1 MNCLLLDNITMLQ
14 HGIRL
19 LQRFIHV
26 TVPFP
31 QNFTLFTIS
40 MFTSRNREISLYCSD
55 LHIHKYIYTYIYT
68 AILNTQPLMAES
80 NSALVWVADQQ
91 HTFVKAKFIS
101 DDGKLAKCDLNIF
114 DDDDND
120 ESANNNNNNIIT
132 VPLAEIHPVNPSN
145 FDMIDNMSELTHL
158 NEPSVLYNLEN
169 RYANGMIYTYSGL
182 FLVAINP
189 YCQLNI
195 YSPEY
200 INLYHG
206 VKHDDDD
213 DSVKPHI
220 FSIAETAYQNL
231 LIQKINQTILV
242 TGESGAG
249 KTENTKKILQYLA
262 AITKLPND
270 NSQSDNENNQS
281 FENRILQSNPI
292 LESFGNAQTIRNNN
306 SSRFGKFIK
315 IQFDSRGKI
324 NGANIEWYLL
334 EKSRIIQQNSN
345 ERNYHIFYQFLN
357 SIPSNDLINFYN
369 LPSNVPNDYKI
380 LASSNQIIPG
390 VNDQHNFKELVT
402 AMGTVGFSTDQIKS
416 IFTIIAIILLIGNLE
431 FQSDRAQQ
439 ASFANDIEPL
449 TTLLGVPKDE
459 FQRSIVR
466 PRSKAGKEWVSQ
478 SKDSKKA
485 RFILNSLSRIL
496 YEKLFTHIVNQIN
509 VSLNYHNNSINANH
523 IGLLD
528 IAGFEIFKDNSFEQ
542 LCINYTNEKLQQFFN
557 HHMFILE
564 QNEYVKEKIQWQYID
579 YGKNLQST
587 INLIEQK
594 LNPSG
599 ILPLLDEESIL
610 SNSTDDTFLQKLIN
624 NWENKSD
631 RFKRSKL
638 ANGFILKH
646 YAGDVE
652 YNVDGWLS
660 KNKDPLND
668 DLLLTLS
675 KSSNSLISSFFGN
688 DDNQSSNL
696 SKSFSTTSYRH
707 REQQISLLNQLS
719 LSHPH
724 FVRCIIPNINKA
736 AKQFDRS
743 LILEQ
748 LRCNGVLEGIR
759 IAREGYPNRILFKEF
774 YQRYNLLADQKDY
787 DFNINNINYKR
798 QSEIILSCLHIDPS
812 LFKIGIT
819 KLFFKAGVL
828 ANLEHEKEMML
839 ITITSRLNARGR
851 GHIVRNKI
859 KDKLQRMRAIKS
871 LIVSFRTY
879 NTLMEDPWYNLFIRV
894 KPLLSSTQDII
905 KTKKF
910 HTQIKDIE
918 SKLLTSEENNT
929 KLQLDKEELNKQLT
943 SVREMLKSENEK
955 LEDKEKSLEDI
966 ERRRNLLEDQLTE
979 LKQLSES
986 LEIDKRDITVKYE
999 SSQNQIL
1006 NINKAISEKDDI
1018 IKKLDNEKTDLQSRI
1033 ENMES
1038 SFNDKLNSQDT
1049 LIQEKHTLD
1058 DRIHSFQ
1065 EIIKEKDKEI
1075 RQIKEQLEI
1084 SEKDL
1089 DIKLAT
1095 LEKNTSASMKRLE
1108 TLISENKDL
1117 RAQVDKL
1124 KKSQI
1129 TLQKQIALKDS
1140 ELKRYKEKIQNHFT
1154 EIKEVSQQ
1162 KEAIVSENLQLS
1174 NELKSLREQLT
1185 TIKTKYESL
1194 ESRYS
1199 KKKDE
1204 MNRTSRFMPGQF
1216 EIAKVKELQEKL
1228 DQETSLNRYLQ
1239 HQLNNSSS
1247 QLQRPES
1254 YDDISKED
1262 LLNQYDRIKLQLE
1275 DTSRALHEEVEK
1287 QKDLV
1292 GRLRFTE
1299 TRLASSSFD
1308 YQTARGQIKKLKQI
1322 IEDSNL
1328 NVDLDK
1334 ELKNLPAIDVNIEKL
1349 VLEVQHLKRQLNI
1362 ESKART
1368 DAENVASALHGKF
1381 NKIQKVDSSSN
1392 IYKLKFE
1399 VSEDRIKSLENRL
1412 KTTPTHSPSN
1422 GDIFKNRQ
1430 SVSQY
1435 EEDVR
1440 LQKLEN
1446 FKLQDILNESD
1457 KQIAI
1462 LQFEIKQLHSKETL
1476 LNEQILRLEHDLNDS
1491 EKQRSLAISSMKQQK
1506 QQYEDCLGDL
1516 QANEVE
1522 LRDYMNSLQQ
1532 AEEDVKNMADIIDK
1546 LKHQQKQKDRT
1557 IWETET
1563 AKNDIDMQ
1571 LQETLLEL
1579 KRVQDINNLLKSD
1592 MVHLKDALAKGN
1604 DNSQYI
1610 NEIESLKVSLS
1621 EGNRRETDL
1630 KKDVSTLN
1638 YRLETLGNE
1647 SEAKITDLLKQVDHY
1662 THLVEMLS
1670 GERDTSDAAEQKLE
1684 KDYNE
1689 LSSKCDALSSKISSL
1704 IDEREQLI
1712 DDMNKLQDK
1721 YEETNEILNQSKRE
1735 QHDMNQQIKYL
1746 EETLNL
1752 QKEQSDR
1759 NNELVEKLQ
1768 DQLNEYKDKFDSTKH
1783 ENIDLQEEHQNLTRT
1798 NEQLQKENE
1807 SLKLQMEDRTEQNSW
1822 LNKIHELEEL
1832 VTQETETKYEEMKK
1846 RKNYEMVIDDLRD
1859 KNDRQSEVIR
1869 LANED
1874 RDQFENNILQYNKQ
1888 ISELEKLISKQEID
1902 LKRFVR
1908 DNSYYEDKVLDL
1920 EKELNFW
1927 KEKAGGGNT
1936 SLNTSRN
1943 RLSMGEEISG

>member
-1 MNCLLLDNITMLQ
+1 
-14 HGIRL
+14 
-19 LQRFIHV
+19 
-26 TVPFP
+26 
-31 QNFTLFTIS
+31 
-40 MFTSRNREISLYCSD
+40 
-55 LHIHKYIYTYIYT
+55 
-68 AILNTQPLMAES
+68 MAES
-80 NSALVWVADQQ
+80 NSALVWVSDKQ
-91 HTFVKAKFIS
+91 HTFVKAKFLS
-101 DDGKLAKCDLNIF
+101 DDGNIAKCNLNMDPSI
-114 DDDDND
+114 DDDDAD
-120 ESANNNNNNIIT
+120 STNNIIE
-132 VPLAEIHPVNPSN
+132 VPLSDIHPVNPSN

-169 RYANGMIYTYSGL
+169 RYENDMIYTYSGL

-206 VKHDDDD
+206 VKQDKDDDN
-213 DSVKPHI
+213 SVKPHI
-220 FSIAETAYQNL
+220 FAIAETAYQNL
-231 LIQKINQTILV
+231 LIQKVNQTILV

-262 AITKLPND
+262 AITWHTKSSNESNNND
-270 NSQSDNENNQS
+270 QS

-315 IQFDSRGKI
+315 IQFDANGKI

-334 EKSRIIQQNSN
+334 EKSRIIQQHSN

-357 SIPSNDLINFYN
+357 TVSKQDLQSKYN
-369 LPSNVPNDYKI
+369 LPSNVVNDYKI
-380 LASSNQIIPG
+380 LSASNQVIPG
-390 VNDQHNFKELVT
+390 VNDQNNFKELVD
-402 AMGTVGFSTDQIKS
+402 AMETVGFTNTEIQS

-449 TTLLGVPKDE
+449 TSLLGVETED

-496 YEKLFTHIVNQIN
+496 YEKLFAHIVDQIN

-579 YGKNLQST
+579 YGKDLQST

-668 DLLLTLS
+668 DLLMTLS
-675 KSSNSLISSFFGN
+675 KSSNDLISSFFGN
-688 DDNQSSNL
+688 DNNESSNL
-696 SKSFSTTSYRH
+696 SKSFRTTSYRH

-724 FVRCIIPNINKA
+724 FVRCIIPNNNKV

-774 YQRYNLLADQKDY
+774 YQRYNLLANQKDY
-787 DFNINNINYKR
+787 DFNINNINYKK

-839 ITITSRLNARGR
+839 ITITSKLNARGR
-851 GHIVRNKI
+851 GHIVRNRI
-859 KDKLQRMRAIKS
+859 KDKLQKMRATKS
-871 LIVSFRTY
+871 LIESFRTY

-910 HTQIKDIE
+910 HSQIKDIE
-918 SKLLTSEENNT
+918 TKLLQSEEDNA
-929 KLQLDKEELNKQLT
+929 KLQVDKEELNKQLT
-943 SVREMLKSENEK
+943 SVRDMLKSENVK
-955 LEDKEKSLEDI
+955 LEEKEKSLRDI
-966 ERRRNLLEDQLTE
+966 EKRRQLLEDQLTE
-979 LKQLSES
+979 LKQLSEA
-986 LEIDKRDITVKYE
+986 LETDKREIIVKYE
-999 SSQNQIL
+999 NSQNEITKINETIL
-1006 NINKAISEKDDI
+1006 EKDDL
-1018 IKKLDNEKTDLQSRI
+1018 IKKLDDDKIDLQSRI
-1033 ENMES
+1033 DNMEA
-1038 SFNDKLNSQDT
+1038 SFNDRLNNQKT
-1049 LIQEKHTLD
+1049 L
-1058 DRIHSFQ
+1058 
-1065 EIIKEKDKEI
+1065 IKEKDSLDNTISSLQDTIKAKDNKI
-1075 RQIKEQLEI
+1075 REIKEQLEI

-1108 TLISENKDL
+1108 SLINENKDL
-1117 RAQVDKL
+1117 RVQVDKL
-1124 KKSQI
+1124 KKSQL
-1129 TLQKQIALKDS
+1129 TLQKQITLKDN
-1140 ELKRYKEKIQNHFT
+1140 ELKRYKEKLQTYVN
-1154 EIKEVSQQ
+1154 EISDISQQ
-1162 KEAIVSENLQLS
+1162 REAIVFENVQLS
-1174 NELKSLREQLT
+1174 NELKTVREQLN
-1185 TIKTKYESL
+1185 TIKTKHESL

-1216 EIAKVKELQEKL
+1216 EITKVKELQEKL
-1228 DQETSLNRYLQ
+1228 DQEISLNKYLQ
-1239 HQLNNSSS
+1239 HQLNNSST
-1247 QLQRPES
+1247 QFQRAES
-1254 YDDISKED
+1254 NDELSKED
-1262 LLNQYDRIKLQLE
+1262 LLDQYDRLKLQLE
-1275 DTSRALHEEVEK
+1275 DTSRALHEEIEK

-1322 IEDSNL
+1322 IEDSSV
-1328 NVDLDK
+1328 NVDLDQ
-1334 ELKNLPAIDVNIEKL
+1334 EMKNLPAVDVNIEKL
-1349 VLEVQHLKRQLNI
+1349 VLEVQHLKRQLNL
-1362 ESKART
+1362 ETKART
-1368 DAENVASALHGKF
+1368 DAENVANALHGKF

-1399 VSEDRIKSLENRL
+1399 ASEDRIKSLENKLR
-1412 KTTPTHSPSN
+1412 TIPTHSPST

-1446 FKLQDILNESD
+1446 FKLQDTLNESD
-1457 KQIAI
+1457 KHIDK

-1476 LNEQILRLEHDLNDS
+1476 LNEQILRLEQDLNDS
-1491 EKQRSLAISSMKQQK
+1491 EKQRTLAISSMKQQK

-1546 LKHQQKQKDRT
+1546 LKLQQKQKDRT

-1579 KRVQDINNLLKSD
+1579 KRVQDINNLLKND
-1592 MVHLKDALAKGN
+1592 MTHLKDALAKGN
-1604 DNSQYI
+1604 DNSHYV
-1610 NEIESLKVSLS
+1610 NEIESLKVSLA

-1647 SEAKITDLLKQVDHY
+1647 SEAKISDLLKQVDHY

-1684 KDYNE
+1684 KEYNE
-1689 LSSKCDALSSKISSL
+1689 LSSKCDELTSKLDSL
-1704 IDEREQLI
+1704 ITEREQLI

-1721 YEETNEILNQSKRE
+1721 YEETIGILNESKKE
-1735 QHDMNQQIKYL
+1735 QHDMVQQIKYL

-1752 QKEQSDR
+1752 QKEQNGR
-1759 NNELVEKLQ
+1759 NDELVGNLQ
-1768 DQLNEYKDKFDSTKH
+1768 NQLDEYKDKFDSTKH
-1783 ENIDLQEEHQNLTRT
+1783 ENIDLIEEHQNIIQI

-1807 SLKLQMEDRTEQNSW
+1807 SLKAQMEDRTEQNSW

-1832 VTQETETKYEEMKK
+1832 VTKETEEKYEEMKK
-1846 RKNYEMVIDDLRD
+1846 RKNYEMVIDDLKD
-1859 KNDRQSEVIR
+1859 KNDRQSEVIK
-1869 LANED
+1869 LANDD

-1902 LKRFVR
+1902 LKKFVR
-1908 DNSYYEDKVLDL
+1908 DNSYYQDKVLDL

-1927 KEKAGGGNT
+1927 KGKAGGNGNDST
-1936 SLNTSRN
+1936 NH
-1943 RLSMGEEISG
+1943 RLSMGEEIPS